1 MKRSLIEIVFVVLA
15 VAALFGLWKWADVNA
30 QRAVGETVQRH
41 EIETTRLQ
49 QGAVEWANALAAS
62 QAEAVFEAFAA
73 GIQPAVLADSQD
85 SLAVSKQQLLHL
97 PNLAFVHLLEPDG
110 IVIFSSDERLTVAG
124 IVGERAR
131 WALDAAELIQRPGE
145 LEGTLELAAPIEGV
159 SETEAVLWMGYDV
172 SGVAADARPA
182 SLTSAPPEVVE

>member
-182 SLTSAPPEVVE
+182 SLTSVPPEVVE